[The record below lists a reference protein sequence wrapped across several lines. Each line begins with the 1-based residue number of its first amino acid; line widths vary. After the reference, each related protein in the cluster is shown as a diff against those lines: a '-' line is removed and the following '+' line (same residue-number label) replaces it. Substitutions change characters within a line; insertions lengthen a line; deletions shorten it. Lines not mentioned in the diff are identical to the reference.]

1 MKTQK
6 TDYQLFREWIGT
18 WQVQEYPVK
27 KVQVI
32 EACMIN
38 VHRFN
43 NLRAG
48 KVALNQLEKR
58 EINKLAGVEIFKT
71 QANGT
76 L

>member
-18 WQVQEYPVK
+18 WQVQEYQVK

-32 EACMIN
+32 EACMIT

-58 EINKLAGVEIFKT
+58 EINKLAGVEIFKK